1 MIANNTPAAATLGD
15 LGAMR
20 VIRASILLGMQ
31 GIRVP
36 SEVLSLA
43 NEAAFNGGAGT
54 IVTAI
59 VASLN
64 SRQRTLTFAKRR
76 QTYRLG
82 SFRQSYA
89 ADYVIALPADAMLVF
104 YTDGMTEHDRDPIRG
119 EMELAE
125 AARRIFER
133 PNVDAAQAI
142 ARQLLGEHPVL
153 DDAATMVVRMLSHR

>member
-1 MIANNTPAAATLGD
+1 
-15 LGAMR
+15 
-20 VIRASILLGMQ
+20 MQ
-31 GIRVP
+31 M
-36 SEVLSLA
+36 
-43 NEAAFNGGAGT
+43 
-54 IVTAI
+54 
-59 VASLN
+59 
-64 SRQRTLTFAKRR
+64 RR
-76 QTYRLG
+76 QTYRSG
-82 SFRQSYA
+82 YFRQSHA